1 VINYML
7 DTNACIHVITGRV
20 ASVRERLQ
28 AIPPEQIGISAVVVA
43 ELQFGIN
50 LAAPTRRET
59 NQQALD
65 RFLEMVAV
73 EDWPAEAAA
82 LYGEQRAALRRLGQP
97 IGANDLLIGCHALHR
112 QRVLVTQNQREFERL
127 QGLSVEDWSGSSSGA

>member
-1 VINYML
+1 ML

-20 ASVRERLQ
+20 PSVRARLQ
-28 AIPPEQIGISAVVVA
+28 AIPPEQIGLSAVVVA
-43 ELQFGIN
+43 ELQFGIS
-50 LAAPTRRET
+50 LAAPTRRQT
-59 NQQALD
+59 NQEALD

-82 LYGEQRAALRRLGQP
+82 LYGEQRAALRRLGQT

-112 QRVLVTQNQREFERL
+112 QRALVTQNLREFVRL
-127 QGLSVEDWSGSSSGA
+127 QGLRVEDWTGTHAGA

>member
-28 AIPPEQIGISAVVVA
+28 AIPPEQIGVSAVVVA
-43 ELQFGIN
+43 ELQVGISM
-50 LAAPTRRET
+50 ATPSCQAS
-59 NQQALD
+59 NQQALE
-65 RFLEMVAV
+65 RFLEMVVV

-112 QRVLVTQNQREFERL
+112 QRVLVTQNLREFERL
-127 QGLSVEDWSGSSSGA
+127 QGLRVEDWTGAS

>member
-1 VINYML
+1 VIHYML

-20 ASVRERLQ
+20 PSVRARLQ
-28 AIPPEQIGISAVVVA
+28 AIPPEQIGLSAVVVA
-43 ELQFGIN
+43 ELQFGIS
-50 LAAPTRRET
+50 LAAPTRRQT
-59 NQQALD
+59 NQEALD

-82 LYGEQRAALRRLGQP
+82 LYGEQRAALRRLGQT

-112 QRVLVTQNQREFERL
+112 QRALVTQNLREFERL
-127 QGLSVEDWSGSSSGA
+127 QGLRVEDWTGANAGA

>member
-1 VINYML
+1 MIHYML

-20 ASVRERLQ
+20 PSVRARLQ
-28 AIPPEQIGISAVVVA
+28 VIPPEQIGLSAVVVA
-43 ELQFGIN
+43 ELQFGIS
-50 LAAPTRRET
+50 LAAPTRRQT
-59 NQQALD
+59 NQEALD

-82 LYGEQRAALRRLGQP
+82 LYGEQRAALRRLGQT

-112 QRVLVTQNQREFERL
+112 QRALVTQNLREFERL
-127 QGLSVEDWSGSSSGA
+127 QGLRVEDWTGAS